1 VVQAPND
8 KQQIEPM
15 LTTIGALP
23 EDLGKP
29 DTLLADNG
37 YFSEANVALCAAARI
52 APMIAGPAV
61 TSSVPAGDRC
71 RLVMPA
77 RIDSHALPVQQDF
90 LISTKPLHGPDGQ
103 PKFLNP
109 SPSVNRTSHHP
120 ASPAERTPAT
130 VMYAGSERFG
140 RSL

>member
-1 VVQAPND
+1 MPVAGGGFEQCYNAQAVVATQSLLVVAAQVVQAPND

-52 APMIAGPAV
+52 APMIALG
-61 TSSVPAGDRC
+61 R
-71 RLVMPA
+71 
-77 RIDSHALPVQQDF
+77 Q
-90 LISTKPLHGPDGQ
+90 
-103 PKFLNP
+103 
-109 SPSVNRTSHHP
+109 SHHP
-120 ASPAERTPAT
+120 SL
-130 VMYAGSERFG
+130 SERFAKPPPALENPTPLEATSHRLRTPEG
-140 RSL
+140 KRLYALR